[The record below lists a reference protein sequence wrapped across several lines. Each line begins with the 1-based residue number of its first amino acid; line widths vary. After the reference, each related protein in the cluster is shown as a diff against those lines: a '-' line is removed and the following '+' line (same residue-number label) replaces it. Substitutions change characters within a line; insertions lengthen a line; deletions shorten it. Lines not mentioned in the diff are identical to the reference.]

1 MDRAE
6 RRRAAR
12 INKDLEPLTALW
24 FSNAPFVGT
33 GYGTQTAQ
41 AVKRFQQDGHKI
53 AVSANYGLQG
63 FQTTWEDIPLFPMGF
78 GAYSEDIVGAHFQDW
93 CKQNPGGRPHV
104 FVLFDVW
111 VLKSKHWDDMPITTW
126 TMVDHRPLPP
136 AVFNVI
142 RKPNITPV
150 SVSRFGQQEIERL
163 DIESPY
169 IPFGIDTSIY
179 KPTEKW
185 QSGERVFTGR
195 ELMGF
200 DDDGGDFVVSIVNA
214 NKAAGPGSI
223 HRKAWAEQLLAFSI
237 FAQGKPDVR
246 LYIHTEKNGNYGGLN
261 LTALLKAVGLEEN
274 KKVKFCNQYAF
285 HQGHFDNEAMAALYT
300 ASDVLL
306 AATYGEGAG
315 LTVMEAA
322 ACGTRAVVNNF
333 SAQPEFVSEDS
344 WLTENQPY
352 WDGAQLAWFAIPN
365 VPSIVDALEQAYA
378 KGGGRSSA
386 QISHAQQYD
395 ADTVWQKQWRP
406 YLKTIGA

>member
-285 HQGHFDNEAMAALYT
+285 HQGHFDNQAMAALYT

-352 WDGAQLAWFAIPN
+352 WDGAQLSWFAIPN

-378 KGGGRSSA
+378 KGGGRSLA
-386 QISHAQQYD
+386 QIDHAQQYD